1 MDLKLLTESIRKLE
15 ISLHQPET
23 RKDVSMLNK
32 LLADEFIEISKS
44 GKLWTKSE
52 IIKDLA
58 NETGAEITSTDF
70 SLSIL
75 SENIVLITYTAH
87 QSAKAGSSVIT
98 SKRSSIWKLFG
109 NEWKM
114 IFHQGTPII

>member
-75 SENIVLITYTAH
+75 SEKYCSDNLHRTSICKSRIFCNNL
-87 QSAKAGSSVIT
+87 KAQ
-98 SKRSSIWKLFG
+98 LYL
-109 NEWKM
+109 E
-114 IFHQGTPII
+114 IIRE